1 MEPWPPV
8 DDDRLTAELGAALWD
23 AGGVPQE
30 YVTAA
35 RAAFAWR
42 TVDAELTLAE
52 LTFDSASEVELAAL
66 TRSAGSARTLSFQGG
81 PMVVEIEVSDAGIVG
96 QLSPAGGG
104 RISARTASGTYDE
117 APVDAVGLFSLGV
130 PPPGPIQLRADAG
143 GHAVVTDW
151 ICLR

>member
-23 AGGVPQE
+23 AGGVPEE
-30 YVTAA
+30 YLTAG

-42 TVDAELTLAE
+42 TVDAELALAE
-52 LTFDSASEVELAAL
+52 LVFDSAGEAEPVGRI
-66 TRSAGSARTLSFQGG
+66 RSAGSARTLSFRYG
-81 PMVVEIEVSDAGIVG
+81 PMLVEIEVSEAGIVG

-104 RISARTASGTYDE
+104 RVTARTASGTYDE

-130 PPPGPIQLRADAG
+130 PPPGPIQLRAEAG

-151 ICLR
+151 VCLR

>member
-8 DDDRLTAELGAALWD
+8 DDDRLKAELGAALWD
-23 AGGVPQE
+23 GGGVPEE

-42 TVDAELTLAE
+42 TVGAELTLAE
-52 LTFDSASEVELAAL
+52 LIFDSASETEPAGL
-66 TRSAGSARTLSFQGG
+66 TRSAGSVRTLSFRGG
-81 PMVVEIEVSDAGIVG
+81 PVVVEIEVTDAGIVG

-104 RISARTASGTYDE
+104 RVSARTTSGTYDE
-117 APVDAVGLFSLGV
+117 APVNAVGLFSLGA

-143 GHAVVTDW
+143 GHTVVTDW
-151 ICLR
+151 VCLR

>member
-8 DDDRLTAELGAALWD
+8 DDDRLQAELGAALWD
-23 AGGVPQE
+23 AGGVPEE

-52 LTFDSASEVELAAL
+52 LIFDSASEAEPAGL
-66 TRSAGSARTLSFQGG
+66 TRSAGSARTLSFRGG
-81 PMVVEIEVSDAGIVG
+81 PVVVEIEVTDAGIVG
-96 QLSPAGGG
+96 QLSPTGGG
-104 RISARTASGTYDE
+104 RVSARTSSGIYEE
-117 APVDAVGLFSLGV
+117 APVNAVGLFSLGA

-143 GHAVVTDW
+143 GHMVVTDW
-151 ICLR
+151 VCLR